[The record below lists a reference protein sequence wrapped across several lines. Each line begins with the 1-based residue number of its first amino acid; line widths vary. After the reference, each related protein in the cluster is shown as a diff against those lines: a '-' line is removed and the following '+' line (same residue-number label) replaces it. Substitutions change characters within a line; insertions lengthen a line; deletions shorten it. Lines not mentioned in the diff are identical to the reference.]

1 MVKGEL
7 WLVQCLK
14 AFGRTVVAAANM
26 AFEFFGK
33 DFVVPEFLEDRLVE
47 EVLDVTGLEVVRW
60 LGAL

>member
-1 MVKGEL
+1 
-7 WLVQCLK
+7 
-14 AFGRTVVAAANM
+14 M